1 MDSRIPGF
9 YKLSPDERRKKM
21 AEFSSLTDEEIN
33 TLISQIPFDIA
44 DRMIE
49 NVVYTMDIPV
59 GIATNF
65 LINGKDYLIPMAI
78 EEPSVVAAASNA
90 ARIAREGGGFYAT
103 ASEPLMIGQVQ
114 VVKLKDP
121 YTSKVKVLENKR
133 DLIRIANEQDPVLVN
148 LGGGCK
154 DIEVRVLDTSIG
166 QMLIVH
172 LIVDVRDAMGANAV
186 NTMAE
191 AVAPYLEE
199 ITGGKVYLR
208 ILSNLA
214 TYRMAYARAT
224 FPKKVIGEEAVEGII
239 YAYEFA
245 MNDPYRAATHNK
257 GIMNGID
264 AVLLATA
271 NDWRAVEAGAH
282 SFASL
287 NGYKSLTKWEVKSNG
302 DLEGMIEIPM
312 AVGTIGGASS
322 THPKAKLAR
331 KILNVKDAKEF
342 SYVLA
347 SVGLAQNFAAIRAL
361 AQEGIQK
368 GHMSLHAR
376 NIAIMAGAEGDLI
389 DAVAEEM
396 VKEGKVRLDRAR
408 EILKM
413 LKSS

>member
-1 MDSRIPGF
+1 MDSRISGF
-9 YKLSPDERRKKM
+9 YKLSLDERRKKVI
-21 AEFSSLTDEEIN
+21 EFSSLSEDDLNIMK
-33 TLISQIPFDIA
+33 SQLPMDIA
-44 DRMIE
+44 ERMIE
-49 NVVYTMDIPV
+49 NVIYLMEVPV

-90 ARIAREGGGFYAT
+90 ARIAREGGGFFT
-103 ASEPLMIGQVQ
+103 TTSEPLMIGQVQ

-121 YTSKVKVLENKR
+121 YFSKAKVIENKNN
-133 DLIRIANEQDPVLVN
+133 LIRIANEQDPVLVS

-154 DIEVRVLDTSIG
+154 DIEARVIDTSLG
-166 QMLIVH
+166 EMLIVH

-191 AVAPYLEE
+191 AVAPYIEE

-214 TYRMAYARAT
+214 TYRMAYARAV
-224 FPKKVIGEEAVEGII
+224 FPKKVIGEDAVEGII

-245 MNDPYRAATHNK
+245 RRDPYRAATHNK

-264 AVLLATA
+264 AVLIATA

-282 SFASL
+282 AYASL
-287 NGYKSLTKWEVKSNG
+287 NGYQSLTKWEVNNEG
-302 DLEGMIEIPM
+302 DLEGFIELPL
-312 AVGTIGGASS
+312 AVGTVGGASS

-331 KILNVKDAKEF
+331 KILNVKDSREF
-342 SYVLA
+342 AGVLA
-347 SVGLAQNFAAIRAL
+347 AVGLAQNFAAIRAL
-361 AQEGIQK
+361 AQEGIQR

-376 NIAIMAGAEGDLI
+376 NIAIMAGAEGELI
-389 DAVAEEM
+389 DKVADEM
-396 VKEGKVRLDRAR
+396 VKEGKVRLDRAK
-408 EILKM
+408 ELLK
-413 LKSS
+413 KFKNS

>member
-9 YKLSPDERRKKM
+9 HKLGMDERRRKV
-21 AEFSSLTDEEIN
+21 AEFSSLTDEDMKNIMA
-33 TLISQIPFDIA
+33 QIPMDIA

-49 NVVYTMDIPV
+49 NVIYLMDVPV

-90 ARIAREGGGFYAT
+90 ARIAREGGGFSAYAG
-103 ASEPLMIGQVQ
+103 EPIMIGQVQ

-121 YTSKVKVLENKR
+121 YASKVKLLENKNE
-133 DLIRIANEQDPVLVN
+133 LIRIANEQDPVLVSI
-148 LGGGCK
+148 GGGCR
-154 DIEVRVLDTSIG
+154 DIEARVIDTSLG
-166 QMLIVH
+166 AMLIVH
-172 LIVDVRDAMGANAV
+172 LLVDVRDAMGANAV

-191 AVAPYLEE
+191 AVAPYIEE

-214 TYRMAYARAT
+214 TYRIAYARAV
-224 FPKKVIGEEAVEGII
+224 FPRRIIGDDAVEGIL

-264 AVLLATA
+264 AVLIATA

-282 SFASL
+282 AYAAI
-287 NGYKSLTKWEVKSNG
+287 NGYKSLTKWEVNREG
-302 DLEGMIEIPM
+302 DLEGMIELPI
-312 AVGTIGGASS
+312 AVGTVGGASS
-322 THPKAKLAR
+322 THPKAKVAK
-331 KILNVKDAKEF
+331 KILNVKDAREF
-342 SYVLA
+342 SGVLA
-347 SVGLAQNFAAIRAL
+347 AVGLAQNFAAIRAL

-368 GHMSLHAR
+368 GHMRLHAR
-376 NIAIMAGAEGDLI
+376 NIAIMAGAEGDLV
-389 DAVAEEM
+389 DRVAEEM
-396 VKEGKVRLDRAR
+396 VKEGKVRLDRAK
-408 EILKM
+408 EILKNI
-413 LKSS
+413 KNS